1 MIWSFKLMTQ
11 QTVSLEDVNGFYQE
25 GSWRMNVG
33 TLFGTLSNESL
44 TLQFLDIK
52 VLGKWVVMK
61 SKLNGAI

>member
-1 MIWSFKLMTQ
+1 
-11 QTVSLEDVNGFYQE
+11 
-25 GSWRMNVG
+25 MNVG

>member
-1 MIWSFKLMTQ
+1 MTQ